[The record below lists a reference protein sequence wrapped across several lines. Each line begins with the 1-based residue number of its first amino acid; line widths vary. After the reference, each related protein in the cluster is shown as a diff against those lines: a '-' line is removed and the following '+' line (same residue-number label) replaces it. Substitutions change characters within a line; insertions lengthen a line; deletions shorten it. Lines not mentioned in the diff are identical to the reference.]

1 MTNREKA
8 LKQLDLIMESFD
20 KFYIYVDE
28 NLVANQTT
36 EIWIRTILLNLS
48 DEFTAR
54 CNKMKDIIYNK
65 KGNN

>member
-28 NLVANQTT
+28 NFVANQTT
-36 EIWIRTILLNLS
+36 EMLNLS

>member
-1 MTNREKA
+1 MNNREKA

-28 NLVANQTT
+28 NFVANQTT
-36 EIWIRTILLNLS
+36 EMLNLS
-48 DEFTAR
+48 DEFTER
-54 CNKMKDIIYNK
+54 CNKMKDIIYKK